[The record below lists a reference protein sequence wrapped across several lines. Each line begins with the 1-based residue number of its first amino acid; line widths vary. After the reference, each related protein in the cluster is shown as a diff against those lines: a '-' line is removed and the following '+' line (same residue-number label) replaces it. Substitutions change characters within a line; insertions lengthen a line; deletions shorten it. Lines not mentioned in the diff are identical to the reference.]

1 MVLHSAFG
9 TVKRNLAARPDVP
22 RFDRHFFDGRE
33 RVTAI
38 GSGACGGKAAG
49 LLFMRDVLAR
59 AFEASRFP
67 TVDISIPTLTVITT
81 ELFDRFMTENRLYDL
96 VRSDAS
102 DERIALAFQQA
113 DLPVELPGDL
123 RALITQVHTP
133 LAIRSS
139 SLLEDALSRPFAGVY
154 ATKMIPNN
162 QPDADTRFRKLAEA
176 VKFVYASTFFR
187 DAKRYVQATER
198 TIDDEKMAV
207 IVQEV
212 VGRRHRD
219 RFYPD
224 VAGVGRSYSFYRTGA
239 ARPEDGV
246 ITLALGLGRTI
257 VDDGLGWNY
266 SPAYP
271 TVAPPYGSIGQLLD
285 QTQNEFWAVNM
296 GKPPAYDPI
305 NEIEYLMRCS
315 IADAE
320 GDGTLRFVASTFDP
334 DGDRLTPG
342 LSARGPRALTFA
354 PILQLDEWPLNDVVR
369 HLLQISERALEAVV
383 EIEFAVTF
391 DGGRARLGFL
401 QVRPM
406 VVSDQVV
413 DIGDDDMRSVEV
425 LVASDRVMGNG
436 LINTIRD
443 VVYVKPDRFE
453 ARHTAA
459 IADALGAFNLTLMDE
474 GRPYLLIGLG
484 RWGSADPWLGIP
496 VGWGQI
502 AGARALVEASLPA
515 MNVELSQGSHFFHN
529 ISSFEVSYFS
539 VRHDA
544 GGRIAWDWLD
554 RQPIVTDTEFVRH
567 VRLAR
572 PLVVKVDG
580 RTGRG
585 VILTGEEG
593 RTRGAARGDGA
604 PRATRLAGCRGPR
617 Q

>member
-1 MVLHSAFG
+1 M
-9 TVKRNLAARPDVP
+9 RNLAAGLDVP
-22 RFDRHFFDGRE
+22 RFDRHFFDGGE
-33 RVTAI
+33 RFTAI
-38 GSGACGGKAAG
+38 GSGSCGGKAAG
-49 LLFMRDVLAR
+49 LLFMRDALAG
-59 AFEASRFP
+59 AFEAACFP
-67 TVDISIPTLTVITT
+67 TVDVAIPTLTVITT
-81 ELFDRFMTENRLYDL
+81 EMFDRFMGANRLCDL
-96 VRSDAS
+96 ARSEAS

-113 DLPVELPGDL
+113 DLPVELLGDL

-139 SLLEDALSRPFAGVY
+139 SLLEDALYRPFAGVY

-162 QPDADTRFRKLAEA
+162 QPDADTRFRKLVEA

-187 DAKRYVQATER
+187 DARRYVQATEH
-198 TIDDEKMAV
+198 TIEDEKMAV
-207 IVQEV
+207 IIQEV

-224 VAGVGRSYSFYRTGA
+224 VSGVGRSYSFYRTGA

-257 VDDGLGWNY
+257 VDDGMGWSY

-271 TVAPPYGSIGQLLD
+271 RIAPAYGSIDQLLD
-285 QTQNEFWAVNM
+285 QTQSEFWAVNM

-305 NEIEYLMRCS
+305 NEVEYLVRGS

-320 GDGTLRFVASTFDP
+320 HDGTLRYVASTFDP
-334 DGDRLTPG
+334 DRDRLTPG
-342 LSARGPRALTFA
+342 VSAHGPRALTFA
-354 PILQLDEWPLNDVVR
+354 PILQLDEWPLNEVV
-369 HLLQISERALEAVV
+369 HDLLRICEQALEAVV

-391 DGGRARLGFL
+391 DGRRARLGFL

-406 VVSDQVV
+406 VVSDQGV
-413 DIGDDDMRSVEV
+413 DIGEDDMRGTDV

-436 LINTIRD
+436 LVNTIRD
-443 VVYVKPDRFE
+443 VVYVRPDRFE
-453 ARHTAA
+453 ARHTAT
-459 IADALGAFNLTLMDE
+459 IAQELGAFNLVLMDE
-474 GRPYLLIGLG
+474 GHPYLLIGFG

-502 AGARALVEASLPA
+502 AGARAVVEASLPT

-544 GGRIAWDWLD
+544 AGRIAWAWLD
-554 RQPIVTDTEFVRH
+554 QQPVVAETEYVRH

-585 VILTGEEG
+585 VILTGE
-593 RTRGAARGDGA
+593 D
-604 PRATRLAGCRGPR
+604 AGSAH
-617 Q
+617 